1 MLIVIQLIPS
11 YSNRRSMTVILS
23 PLVFPDLWQFQ
34 LVDGVGTSS
43 EALQVASQANI
54 PLEILNRA
62 IAVFDS
68 VSKVQCSPVNLC

>member
-1 MLIVIQLIPS
+1 MSIVIQLIPN
-11 YSNRRSMTVILS
+11 YSNRRSMTVIS

-43 EALQVASQANI
+43 EALQVASHANI